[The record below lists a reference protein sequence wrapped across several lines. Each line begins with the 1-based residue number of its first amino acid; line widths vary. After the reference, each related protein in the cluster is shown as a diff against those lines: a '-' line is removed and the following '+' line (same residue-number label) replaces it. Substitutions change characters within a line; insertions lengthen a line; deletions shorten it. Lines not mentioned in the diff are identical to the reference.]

1 MFKLM
6 FLLVGVSLAGPAEDV
21 KISAEE
27 GLQLHAVYQSSEDSH
42 KAVLFLHMLKRS
54 AKDWEYLAERV
65 NRAGFNTL
73 ALDLR
78 SHGKNTGEGKPASD
92 LNYSD
97 FRAMVGDVEKAV
109 AWLKDRGAKEISIV
123 GASIGSS
130 LALLAAREDQ
140 AIGNL
145 VLLSPGV
152 NYKGLE
158 LAGAME
164 AYGERPVLIAVSSED
179 GYSAKSALV
188 LDSEARGKHHMAI
201 YDNAGHGTKMLNR
214 SPKLEPLI
222 QSWLLQ
228 TWGVS
233 HGERNTDSLLKTG
246 DVTPQE
252 TTGQK
257 FGEQ

>member
-6 FLLVGVSLAGPAEDV
+6 FLLVGTSFAGPVENV
-21 KISAEE
+21 KIATAD
-27 GLQLHAVYQSSEDSH
+27 GLELHAVYQPSEDSQQT
-42 KAVLFLHMLKRS
+42 VLFLHMLNRS
-54 AKDWEYLAERV
+54 VKDWEYLAQRV

-73 ALDLR
+73 AMDLR
-78 SHGKNTGEGKPASD
+78 SHGENAGQGKPTSD

-97 FRAMVGDVEKAV
+97 FRAMLGDVDKAI
-109 AWLKDRGAKEISIV
+109 AWLKERGSSDISIV

-130 LALLAAREDQ
+130 LALLAAGKDP

-158 LAGAME
+158 LSGAMQT
-164 AYGERPVLIAVSSED
+164 YGERPVLIAVSSED

-188 LDSEARGKHHMAI
+188 LDSEAQGKHHMAI

-233 HGERNTDSLLKTG
+233 HGERNTDSLIQTG
-246 DVTPQE
+246 DVTRQE
-252 TTGQK
+252 TSGKK
-257 FGEQ
+257 FGEE